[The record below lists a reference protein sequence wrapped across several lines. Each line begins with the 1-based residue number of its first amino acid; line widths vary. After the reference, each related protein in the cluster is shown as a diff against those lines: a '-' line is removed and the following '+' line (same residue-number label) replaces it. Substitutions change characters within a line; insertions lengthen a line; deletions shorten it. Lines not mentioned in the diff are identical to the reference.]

1 MDSLS
6 LIIISCGALAI
17 VYAIFAASS
26 VFACSAGTDRM
37 QEIARAIQE
46 GAKVLVVPCDR
57 CLPRARRCRW
67 RHGDLVLDRSA

>member
-46 GAKVLVVPCDR
+46 GAKAYLNRQYSTIGVVGVIIAVA
-57 CLPRARRCRW
+57 L
-67 RHGDLVLDRSA
+67 